1 MSMSLAHPLIREDV
15 ERVAACLERLQ
26 ALQGAHLLLTGG
38 TGFFGKWLLALCDGL
53 NEQGWNLRVTVISRD
68 PQRFLDSEP
77 HYRSCSWLHWQVAD
91 IRDLSA
97 VQLRA
102 DYLLHAATDSS
113 VAGQTDRL
121 ALFDTLYHGT
131 RETLELAVRSG
142 VRRVLLTGSGAQYGD
157 GLEEGG
163 WREVDTRACA
173 SFDAR
178 QVYGEGKRVAEM
190 LGALYAERHAFDVVH
205 TRGFAFVGPGLPL
218 DAHFAV
224 GNFIRD
230 ALFRER
236 IVLASAGLAL
246 RSYLYGADLAG
257 WLLTLLARGEGGTV
271 YNIGSDQALSI
282 ADLARRTGALLAPGK
297 PLEIPAAAPGTQR
310 SRYIPDIQR
319 ARGLGLEVWTSL
331 DEALL
336 RTARW
341 CEDSAGH

>member
-15 ERVAACLERLQ
+15 QRVLARLDRLD
-26 ALQGAHLLLTGG
+26 ALKEAHLLITGG
-38 TGFFGKWLLALCDGL
+38 TGFFGKWLLVLCDGL

-77 HYRSCSWLHWQVAD
+77 HYRTRSWLNWRVAD
-91 IRDLSA
+91 IRDLSGI
-97 VQLRA
+97 QMRA
-102 DYLLHAATDSS
+102 DHLLHAATDSS
-113 VAGQTDRL
+113 VAGQADRL
-121 ALFDTLYHGT
+121 ALFDTLYQGT
-131 RETLELAVRSG
+131 REALELAARSG

-163 WREVDTRACA
+163 WREDDTRACA

-178 QVYGEGKRVAEM
+178 HVYGEGKRVAEM
-190 LGALYAERHAFDVVH
+190 LGALYAERHAFDVIH

-230 ALFRER
+230 ALYREG

-271 YNIGSDQALSI
+271 YNVGSDQALSI
-282 ADLARRTGALLAPGK
+282 ADLARRTGFLLAPDK
-297 PLEIPAAAPGTQR
+297 PLEIPSASPGTQR
-310 SRYIPDIQR
+310 SRYVPDIQR
-319 ARGLGLEVWTSL
+319 ARALGLDVWTSL

-341 CEDSAGH
+341 CTESASY